1 MTIPPDLKFETALSE
16 LEALVE
22 QMENGKLELEASLTA
37 YQHGISLLQHCQ
49 AQLAIAE
56 QKIQV
61 MENTLAKDRPQES
74 NA

>member
-22 QMENGKLELEASLTA
+22 QMENGKLELDASLTA
-37 YQHGISLLQHCQ
+37 YQRGVSLLRHCQ
-49 AQLAIAE
+49 AQLVAAE

-61 MENTLAKDRPQES
+61 MENTLAKDGTQES
-74 NA
+74 GA